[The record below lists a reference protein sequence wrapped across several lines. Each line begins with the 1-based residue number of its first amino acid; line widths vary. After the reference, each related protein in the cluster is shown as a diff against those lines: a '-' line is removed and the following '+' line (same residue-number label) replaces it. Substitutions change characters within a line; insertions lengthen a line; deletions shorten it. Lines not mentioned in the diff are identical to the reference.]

1 MRDALDGLS
10 PSRNVAR
17 RMHELETE
25 LRQARTQLRRH
36 NKSPETL
43 GRWRLDTPVPEQ
55 QEEGWFITYLD
66 MMTLLLVVMIVMLA
80 FSGSIGA
87 AKPDDAHV
95 AESTAPTAAV
105 QPASTAQAMGPALS
119 ADAEDAK
126 PTASALASADVEVTG
141 ADVGVT
147 GADPEPEQAG
157 PGHGKVAGGTGL
169 LPGGLGFL
177 PGKSALG
184 DSRVIPGDTVTAVA
198 ADVSP
203 LPPDATAIYSVQ
215 AAVSLAELYPG
226 WAAEDLSAS
235 FVGPPRP
242 TEEPGPQ
249 TTHMASASSAPGS
262 VPSADAADAASA
274 SRADPGLDDVPPS
287 EGESLAAGLALADL
301 GNDVEVVVNE
311 RSVSF
316 RVNSEIL
323 FDSSQADLSRPGLSV
338 LRNIVAVLAD
348 TDHDVTVEG
357 HTDSVPVR
365 RNVRYPSNWELSS
378 SRAGSVVRYLQAN
391 GIDKTRLKAIGY
403 ADARPIDDN
412 NTPDGRARNRR
423 VELIIEKHD

>member
-1 MRDALDGLS
+1 MKGGLGDLLPPRAFS
-10 PSRNVAR
+10 R
-17 RMHELETE
+17 RMHEHETE
-25 LRQARTQLRRH
+25 LQQARTQLRRFS
-36 NKSPETL
+36 KSPDTM
-43 GRWRLDTPVPEQ
+43 GRWRLEQ
-55 QEEGWFITYLD
+55 PDAPQKEEGWFITYLD

-119 ADAEDAK
+119 SDAEDAK

-215 AAVSLAELYPG
+215 
-226 WAAEDLSAS
+226 
-235 FVGPPRP
+235 
-242 TEEPGPQ
+242 
-249 TTHMASASSAPGS
+249 
-262 VPSADAADAASA
+262 
-274 SRADPGLDDVPPS
+274 
-287 EGESLAAGLALADL
+287 
-301 GNDVEVVVNE
+301 
-311 RSVSF
+311 
-316 RVNSEIL
+316 
-323 FDSSQADLSRPGLSV
+323 
-338 LRNIVAVLAD
+338 
-348 TDHDVTVEG
+348 
-357 HTDSVPVR
+357 
-365 RNVRYPSNWELSS
+365 
-378 SRAGSVVRYLQAN
+378 
-391 GIDKTRLKAIGY
+391 
-403 ADARPIDDN
+403 
-412 NTPDGRARNRR
+412 
-423 VELIIEKHD
+423 